1 MLDGAKAAGLV
12 VSMVV
17 SGEEDEVS
25 EVGDGAEDVGAA
37 GVLLECWGTVL
48 WMGEAGM
55 SVELLIPRTV
65 RVTAMATTPTAAAA
79 APIVRTRTKLWC

>member
-1 MLDGAKAAGLV
+1 MTVIDGTIWLMLDGAKAAGLV
-12 VSMVV
+12 VSVLV

-25 EVGDGAEDVGAA
+25 EVGA
-37 GVLLECWGTVL
+37 LLECWGTVL

-65 RVTAMATTPTAAAA
+65 RVWLALLCGG
-79 APIVRTRTKLWC
+79 VLWVHGGG